1 MVFTGLPCSFS
12 LLCLISV
19 FHGSIRCFFN
29 KKNSLDLLWTRC
41 VLGKPC
47 GSPAAALSLLPALRP
62 PHSVCFQVL
71 LEIAAGQYNFYFILF
86 YLKILF
92 WEFFFLLFSPCSL
105 LSTEVPQ
112 RPLPTVPTPSFTFR
126 WPCSHGLSVEAR
138 GCLSRLLTSFAPHV
152 PHHRALLLRVW
163 GWLSWKEDVEVQQ
176 RVLGLSHSVICVY

>member
-71 LEIAAGQYNFYFILF
+71 LEIAAGQYNFYFISKF
-86 YLKILF
+86 YF
-92 WEFFFLLFSPCSL
+92 ENFFFCCSVPAASCPLRFLKDHYPQFQPHLSHSTGPVATDWAWKRVAAWAACSP
-105 LSTEVPQ
+105 
-112 RPLPTVPTPSFTFR
+112 PL
-126 WPCSHGLSVEAR
+126 
-138 GCLSRLLTSFAPHV
+138 LLTSPITV
-152 PHHRALLLRVW
+152 LYSW
-163 GWLSWKEDVEVQQ
+163 GFED
-176 RVLGLSHSVICVY
+176 GIPGKKM

>member
-1 MVFTGLPCSFS
+1 M
-12 LLCLISV
+12 
-19 FHGSIRCFFN
+19 
-29 KKNSLDLLWTRC
+29 D
-41 VLGKPC
+41 
-47 GSPAAALSLLPALRP
+47 
-62 PHSVCFQVL
+62 SVCPREALWVPSSRLVPPACSQASSLSVL
-71 LEIAAGQYNFYFILF
+71 SGAARNCSRSVQFLF

-163 GWLSWKEDVEVQQ
+163 GWHSWKEDVEVQQ